1 MKVLALGGSGGM
13 GRFSS
18 FAISN
23 YPNISKVTIADLN
36 EANAI
41 EFSNHFDDR
50 FTGIGLDVTNKEHL
64 EKVMSDHDVVL
75 NTTGPF
81 FKFGLPILKSAI
93 KCKCHYF
100 DICDDWEPT
109 EEMLKLN
116 DEALKNDITAIVGL
130 GASPGISNLLG
141 LKAMNELDETESI
154 ITGWDVSSAKPEDE
168 SSQKGTNAA
177 MEHGLQQISGEIKVY
192 KDKKYK
198 LTKPLEKI
206 KIHYP
211 GRGNHDA
218 FIFVHPE
225 AITFPH
231 HFNDLKESVNAC
243 HGSKQSNIYII
254 KILRWLVDKKLISFK
269 QGASL
274 MEWLERKIGTPSIE
288 KQIKG
293 LPSIY
298 GLAKGLKENK
308 NASVAVTLSEEELS
322 NSWGMGAITGF
333 PLAFGLKLLLEN
345 KINKKGVFAPEG
357 GAIDPD
363 DFFSLLT
370 DHPLSVSRSWET

>member
-18 FAISN
+18 YAISN
-23 YPNISKVTIADLN
+23 YSNITKVTIADLN
-36 EANAI
+36 EANAK

-50 FTGIGLDVTNKEHL
+50 FNGIGLDVTDKEHL
-64 EKVMSDHDVVL
+64 EKVMSDHDIVL

-141 LKAMNELDETESI
+141 LKAMNELDEAESI

-218 FIFVHPE
+218 FIFGHPE

-243 HGSKQSNIYII
+243 HGSKQSNIYIL

-269 QGASL
+269 QGASFL
-274 MEWLERKIGTPSIE
+274 EWLERKIGTPSIE
-288 KQIKG
+288 KQIEG

-298 GLAKGLKENK
+298 GLARGLKDNK

-357 GAIDPD
+357 GAINPD

>member
-18 FAISN
+18 YAISN
-23 YPNISKVTIADLN
+23 YTNVTKVTIADLN
-36 EANAI
+36 EANAK

-50 FTGIGLDVTNKEHL
+50 FTGIGLDVTDKEHL
-64 EKVMSDHDVVL
+64 EKVMSDHDIVL

-141 LKAMNELDETESI
+141 LKAMNELDEAESI

-198 LTKPLEKI
+198 LTKPLGKI
-206 KIHYP
+206 KIYYP

-218 FIFVHPE
+218 FIFGHPE

-243 HGSKQSNIYII
+243 HGSKQSNIYIL

-269 QGASL
+269 QGASFL
-274 MEWLERKIGTPSIE
+274 EWLERKIGTPSIE
-288 KQIKG
+288 KQIEG

-298 GLAKGLKENK
+298 GLARGLKDNK

-357 GAIDPD
+357 GAINPD

>member
-141 LKAMNELDETESI
+141 LKAMNELDEAESI

-218 FIFVHPE
+218 FIFGHPE

-243 HGSKQSNIYII
+243 HGSKQSNIYIL

-269 QGASL
+269 QGASFL
-274 MEWLERKIGTPSIE
+274 EWLERKIGTPNIE

-298 GLAKGLKENK
+298 GLARGLKDNK

-357 GAIDPD
+357 GAINPD